1 MAGNVTDNIEQALNK
16 VLGKTGDEQIDLPD
30 WVGPTATT
38 MLGVFA
44 GKAVGG
50 GLGGVL
56 GGLFGGA
63 AGSGALGG
71 MLDKFKGAG
80 AEQQAA
86 SWVSTGENQPI
97 DAATVERALGTE
109 TIDQIAGETGKSREE
124 VEDGLA
130 KVIPGMVDALTP
142 NGELPDDDTLRE
154 VDERIEGGAPPAGG
168 GTTAG

>member
-1 MAGNVTDNIEQALNK
+1 MAENVTDSIEQGLNK
-16 VLGKTGDEQIDLPD
+16 IFGKSGDEQIDLPD
-30 WVGPTATT
+30 WIGPTATT

-44 GKAVGG
+44 GKAMGG

-56 GGLFGGA
+56 GGLLGGA

-80 AEQQAA
+80 AEEQAA

-97 DAATVERALGTE
+97 DAATVEKALGTE
-109 TIDQIAGETGKSREE
+109 AIDEIASETGHSRQE

-142 NGELPDDDTLRE
+142 NGELPDDDTLRQ
-154 VDERIEGGAPPAGG
+154 VDERIEGAAKPAGG
-168 GTTAG
+168 GTTPG